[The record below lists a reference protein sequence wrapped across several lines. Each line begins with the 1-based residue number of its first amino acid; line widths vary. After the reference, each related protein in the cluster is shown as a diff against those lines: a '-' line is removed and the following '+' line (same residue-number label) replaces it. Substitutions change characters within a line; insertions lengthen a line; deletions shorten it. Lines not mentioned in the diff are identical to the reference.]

1 MDPIDFFFDFVSP
14 YSYLAHSQLG
24 TLDAPVRLAP
34 FAVLELMKLVNNT
47 PTTVTCPVKR
57 AYAGKDLARWS
68 AHYGVPVVA
77 TNMKQLDGGLLLR
90 VATAANPGAER
101 AAVVDA
107 IFKGV
112 WGAQGDPS
120 PEGLAALLAARGLPA
135 ADLIAAA
142 GQPAA
147 AEALAAETKVA
158 AELGVFGAPTIR
170 VAGELYFGN
179 DRLDFVREALAKA
192 PTTEAAA

>member
-68 AHYGVPVVA
+68 ARYGVPVVA

-192 PTTEAAA
+192 PTAEAAA